1 VTNVTQKDA
10 SQSGE
15 KYIFI
20 DDTTDRV
27 DKEKLNLQVP
37 WIHLTYASEIFGAHN
52 GKVILIDD
60 NKYIGWDLKEGKEVW
75 RNITHTT
82 MCKGCEPRPKI
93 ALYHHSDFA
102 IVSPSYD
109 FWSGFDNKWGTEGLL
124 RFDLNS
130 GIYEVLPFKYNGILQ
145 VSIDDKTL
153 KIINYKGEIQEFDLT
168 TFKNQET
175 TQQYSDDT
183 LDSLNE
189 SMKVE
194 QLIDGTYGILNKI
207 DNAKI
212 ANFVSFKDGEWLIV
226 TQKGYFNA
234 SSKKVL
240 ANLNVFESVT
250 CARGLNSEEII
261 KYFRP
266 DIVSAVLQGKPIEK
280 LESLEVLYLLADQV
294 KIENTYNKSL
304 EYSFKKNK
312 NLAFIIRKNENKD
325 NLEYANM
332 IIKEIVNNKNPD
344 DLTYLYEALSH
355 FDENITRNFLLER
368 IENKISEYEQ
378 TYIIKILA
386 KDPVALEKI
395 VQLYHY
401 GKLADWTKRKLPTF
415 LTAIG
420 YEQFETL
427 LWENLDFNIHNEK
440 QVLAYL
446 QKKDPKRFLF

>member
-1 VTNVTQKDA
+1 
-10 SQSGE
+10 
-15 KYIFI
+15 
-20 DDTTDRV
+20 
-27 DKEKLNLQVP
+27 
-37 WIHLTYASEIFGAHN
+37 
-52 GKVILIDD
+52 
-60 NKYIGWDLKEGKEVW
+60 
-75 RNITHTT
+75 
-82 MCKGCEPRPKI
+82 
-93 ALYHHSDFA
+93 
-102 IVSPSYD
+102 
-109 FWSGFDNKWGTEGLL
+109 
-124 RFDLNS
+124 
-130 GIYEVLPFKYNGILQ
+130 
-145 VSIDDKTL
+145 
-153 KIINYKGEIQEFDLT
+153 
-168 TFKNQET
+168 
-175 TQQYSDDT
+175 
-183 LDSLNE
+183 
-189 SMKVE
+189 
-194 QLIDGTYGILNKI
+194 
-207 DNAKI
+207 
-212 ANFVSFKDGEWLIV
+212 
-226 TQKGYFNA
+226 
-234 SSKKVL
+234 
-240 ANLNVFESVT
+240 
-250 CARGLNSEEII
+250 
-261 KYFRP
+261 
-266 DIVSAVLQGKPIEK
+266 
-280 LESLEVLYLLADQV
+280 
-294 KIENTYNKSL
+294 L